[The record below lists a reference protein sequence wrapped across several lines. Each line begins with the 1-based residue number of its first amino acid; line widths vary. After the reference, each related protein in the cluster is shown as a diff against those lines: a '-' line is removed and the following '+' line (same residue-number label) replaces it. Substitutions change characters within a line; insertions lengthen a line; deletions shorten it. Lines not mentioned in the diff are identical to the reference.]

1 MVDQGKPDRPGR
13 RVAVVGSGVTGLTA
27 AWALSGSARPSA
39 RPIADT
45 VATGTGL
52 RVTERF
58 SMGGHYAHTLRLWQ
72 ERFDGYTDR
81 TSALG
86 CDPVFQRIWAVLSGL
101 YRGGLPQRLPGCRA
115 IRADE
120 TRRGVIR

>member
-1 MVDQGKPDRPGR
+1 MVDQGKPDRTGR
-13 RVAVVGSGVTGLTA
+13 RVAVVGSGVTGLTV
-27 AWALSGSARPSA
+27 AWVLDGSARPSA
-39 RPIADT
+39 RLFADT

-58 SMGGHYAHTLRLWQ
+58 SMGGHYAHTPRLWQ

-86 CDPVFQRIWAVLSGL
+86 FDPCSSACGRFYPDCAGAGFRSGYLDVERFVLM
-101 YRGGLPQRLPGCRA
+101 
-115 IRADE
+115 
-120 TRRGVIR
+120 RRGEV

>member
-1 MVDQGKPDRPGR
+1 MVEQGKPDRSGR
-13 RVAVVGSGVTGLTA
+13 RVAVVGSGVTGLTV
-27 AWALSGSARPSA
+27 AWVLDGSARPSA
-39 RPIADT
+39 RLFADA

-58 SMGGHYAHTLRLWQ
+58 SMGGHYAHTLGLWQ

-86 CDPVFQRIWAVLSGL
+86 FDPVFQRKWAVLSGL
-101 YRGGLPQRLPGCRA
+101 CRGGLPQRLPGCRA